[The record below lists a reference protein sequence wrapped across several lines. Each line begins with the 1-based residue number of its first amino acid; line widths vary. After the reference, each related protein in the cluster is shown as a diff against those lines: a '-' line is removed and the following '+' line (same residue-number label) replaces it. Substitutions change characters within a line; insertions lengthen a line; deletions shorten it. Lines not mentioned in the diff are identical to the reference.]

1 MDLFPT
7 PEQALLADA
16 ARDFAAR
23 AFDADAVSVVEATDI
38 GFDTAHWQTMSELG
52 WTTLPPLE
60 LALVVEQLGR
70 RAVPSPLVITA
81 SLRNALPDLDARLE
95 RDDAVATL
103 AALVPGARD
112 EWDGPH
118 PHVASTISGASLLV
132 PYAASADVIVAATA
146 DGLVTVD
153 PAADG
158 TRARRETT
166 VGGDALFRVYFD
178 EAGAKPID
186 GDLGTVLDHLGVAG
200 LAYAV
205 GAAEGA
211 LALAVE
217 HAKGREQFGRPIGS
231 FQAVAHR
238 CADMRAEIDACR
250 LLVYRAAWALADDGD
265 RLDDAELAVSSALGY
280 SKDALRRVAMHAHQ
294 VHGAIGFSTEHDLH
308 LFTRR
313 IKAFELTAGSTA
325 RHQERF
331 ASAIGLRG
339 DNSGNRL
346 RGASDGED
354 DAQA

>member
-23 AFDADAVSVVEATDI
+23 SFDPGRIVALEASEAGYDEAD
-38 GFDTAHWQTMSELG
+38 WRTMSELG

-70 RAVPSPLVITA
+70 RAVPSPLGITA
-81 SLRNALPDLDARLE
+81 SLRNALPDLDARLG

-118 PHVASTISGASLLV
+118 PHVASTLSGASLLV
-132 PYAASADVIVAATA
+132 PYAASADAIVAATA

-153 PAADG
+153 TAAGG

-166 VGGDALFRVYFD
+166 VGGEALFRVDFD
-178 EAGAKPID
+178 EAGAMPID
-186 GDLGTVLDHLGVAG
+186 GDLLTVLDHVGVAG

-205 GAAEGA
+205 GAADGA

-217 HAKGREQFGRPIGS
+217 HAKSREQFGRPIGS

-250 LLVYRAAWALADDGD
+250 LLVYRAAWALDDDVDG
-265 RLDDAELAVSSALGY
+265 LDDAELAVSSALGY

-313 IKAFELTAGSTA
+313 IKAFELTAGGTA

-331 ASAIGLRG
+331 ASAIGLRY
-339 DNSGNRL
+339 DSSGSRR
-346 RGASDGED
+346 RGE
-354 DAQA
+354 